1 MSMKRRN
8 KDSEN
13 RSHKHDYPIEEVWNT
28 DNTLAQLIVSRLQAF
43 VKWLL
48 IAEMLDA
55 LEEDYRRIYPDDD
68 PPFISF
74 FNKIT
79 IFSI

>member
-1 MSMKRRN
+1 MVLICSV
-8 KDSEN
+8 SIIVI
-13 RSHKHDYPIEEVWNT
+13 YGIE
-28 DNTLAQLIVSRLQAF
+28 LRQPS